1 VVSCATS
8 KRSATEKT
16 SSVTDMTKRT
26 HLEKL
31 VRDEVWVDRFM
42 SKIAENPGPLATPCW
57 EWQGGLDRAGYGRI
71 HVKKHCEKK
80 TGRNFFAHRVCY
92 MIHRGYI
99 EPEEFIL
106 HQCHNRLC
114 CNPDHHQLGD
124 HNENMKDLADSR
136 RVAGENNHNSKLDR
150 DKVWEILELYYAGDA
165 DNVLWSIAEIAE
177 EFEVGRG
184 TISDVLYG
192 RSWKDTYDEFW
203 GEDDDKGM

>member
-1 VVSCATS
+1 MVSYATS

-16 SSVTDMTKRT
+16 SSVTDMTKRA

-192 RSWKDTYDEFW
+192 RSWKDTYDGFW

>member
-1 VVSCATS
+1 MA
-8 KRSATEKT
+8 KRA
-16 SSVTDMTKRT
+16 

-31 VRDEVWVDRFM
+31 IRDTEWVDRFM
-42 SKIAENPGPLATPCW
+42 GKISENSGPLATPCW

-99 EPEEFIL
+99 EPEEYIL

-114 CNPDHHQLGD
+114 CNPEHHQLGD
-124 HNENMKDLADSR
+124 HSENMQDLADSR
-136 RVAGENNHNSKLDR
+136 RVAGENNHNSKLSAEQA
-150 DKVWEILELYYAGDA
+150 WEILELYYAGDA
-165 DNVLWSIAEIAE
+165 DNILWSIAEIAE

-184 TISDVLYG
+184 TVSDVLYG

-203 GEDDDKGM
+203 GDDDDK

>member
-1 VVSCATS
+1 MAT
-8 KRSATEKT
+8 RA
-16 SSVTDMTKRT
+16 

-31 VRDEVWVDRFM
+31 IRDEDWVEQFM
-42 SKIAENPGPLATPCW
+42 SKISDNAGPLATPCW

-99 EPEEFIL
+99 EPEEYIL

-124 HNENMKDLADSR
+124 HNENMQDLADSR
-136 RVAGENNHNSKLDR
+136 RVAGENNHNSKLNEEQ
-150 DKVWEILELYYAGDA
+150 VWEILELYYTGDA
-165 DNVLWSIAEIAE
+165 DSVLWSIAEIAE
-177 EFEVGRG
+177 EFNVGRG
-184 TISDVLYG
+184 TISDILYG
-192 RSWKDTYDEFW
+192 RSWKDVHGEFW
-203 GEDDDKGM
+203 EGEGDE